1 LRRNQFEAY
10 LNKVFNFHKQV
21 EALPEGRLYPQH
33 PWKNVFEA
41 VFFGCACQF
50 ATLHEIETE
59 CREGALQ
66 SRIGPISEDTF
77 RYSLQRQEPDPI
89 LDLGVEVA
97 KRLKRN
103 GILHSQ
109 WARGRVVV
117 AVDGIEICS
126 SYARCC
132 DTCMERQVQRKV
144 DGELQEDIQTYH
156 RIVAVTVVSSPF
168 SIPLGIRFQ
177 QEGEDEVECALPLLQ
192 QLHDK
197 LGRRFIDLLVAD
209 ALYMRKPFVEAIEK
223 LGWDWVFTLKANQP
237 ELLEEAKRLTSRC
250 ADFQQSSPKQQL
262 QLWYEPEVYWPVAD
276 RSVQVVKAVRDQKI
290 TRVDV
295 RKANGKRISVR
306 EEVEKQS
313 TDFFASNVELGSIPS
328 FFIYQLGKSRWT
340 IDVEVFQTITTDSHL
355 KYPSVHQNSDQALVV
370 LTMIRF
376 LAYMLSL
383 VFFHRQVL
391 SHRCKGSF
399 GFCSL
404 AKTIA
409 YQFLAEPFDTS

>member
-1 LRRNQFEAY
+1 MHRNQFEAY
-10 LNKVFNFHKQV
+10 LNKVFGFSERV

-33 PWKNVFEA
+33 SWKNVFEA

-59 CREGALQ
+59 CREGALH

-103 GILHSQ
+103 GILRSQ

-132 DTCMERQVQRKV
+132 DTCMERRVKRKV

-177 QEGEDEVECALPLLQ
+177 QEGEDEVDCALPLLQ
-192 QLHDK
+192 QLHEK
-197 LGRRFIDLLVAD
+197 LGHRFLDILVAD
-209 ALYMRKPFVEAIEK
+209 ALYLRKSFVEAIEK
-223 LGWDWVFTLKANQP
+223 LGWDWVFTLKGNQP
-237 ELLEEAKRLTSRC
+237 ELLAEAKRLTSRP
-250 ADFQQSSPKQQL
+250 ADSQRSSPKQQL
-262 QLWYEPEVYWPVAD
+262 QFWYEPEVYWPVAD
-276 RSVQVVKAVRDQKI
+276 RDIQVVKAVRDQK
-290 TRVDV
+290 TTNVRV
-295 RKANGKRISVR
+295 RKVDEKRKSVR

-313 TDFFASNVELGSIPS
+313 TDFFVSNVELGSIPS
-328 FFIYQLGKSRWT
+328 FYIYQLGKSRWA

-355 KYPSVHQNSDQALVV
+355 KYPSVHQGSDQALVV

-376 LAYMLSL
+376 LAYTLTM
-383 VFFHRQVL
+383 VFYHRQVL
-391 SHRCKGSF
+391 CHRRKGRL

-404 AKTIA
+404 AKTMA
-409 YQFLAEPFDTS
+409 YQFSSEPFDTS